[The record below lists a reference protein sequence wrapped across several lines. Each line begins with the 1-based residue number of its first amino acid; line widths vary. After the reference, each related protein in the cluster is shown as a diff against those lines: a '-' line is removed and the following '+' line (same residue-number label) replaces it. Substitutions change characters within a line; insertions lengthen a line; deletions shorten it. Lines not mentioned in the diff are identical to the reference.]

1 MKKLLFILW
10 LSSVSAYAQNIRD
23 YGVTKIRLNEPGRSI
38 VMEVL
43 PTNKPSLRLN
53 RLYYWFSGNVI
64 HTTQGGYSGKLLNGR
79 YNEYFPSKSLKE
91 QGSFDKGLKS
101 GIWKTWTEDGVLTQE
116 ITWKEGVKN
125 GEFTL
130 YDEQGN
136 IKQSGTFDDNQ
147 LNENVLTYH
156 GKDSI
161 QTVRYK
167 AGVPVIKTA
176 PSQSLWQKI
185 KRFRFKKKATATNAG

>member
-1 MKKLLFILW
+1 MKKLIFILW

-23 YGVTKIRLNEPGRSI
+23 YGITKVRLNEPSRSV

-43 PTNKPSLRLN
+43 PTNKPNLKAD

-64 HTTQGGYSGKLLNGR
+64 HTTQGGYSGKLLNGK

-91 QGSFDKGLKS
+91 QGRFEKGLKS
-101 GIWKTWTEDGVLTQE
+101 GIWKTWTEDGVLNQQ
-116 ITWKEGVKN
+116 ITWKEGIKQ
-125 GEFTL
+125 GKFML
-130 YDEQGN
+130 YDEQG
-136 IKQSGTFDDNQ
+136 IMKQSGTFVDNL
-147 LNENVLTYH
+147 LNGNILTYH

-161 QTVRYK
+161 QTIKYK

-176 PSQSLWQKI
+176 PSPSLWQKI
-185 KRFRFKKKATATNAG
+185 KRFRFKKKDTGTEAG